1 MVIKPGSQPVLNNCQ
16 ILDTPD
22 MRFVVS
28 LCDRYPV
35 IGCDSSLHH
44 VAKAFKK
51 KALVVR
57 AGTDRERYGYE
68 SNINL
73 REYPMVAH
81 TPLRLG
87 MNDFNYDISNQ
98 HTNEFSK
105 EFLDN
110 II

>member
-1 MVIKPGSQPVLNNCQ
+1 
-16 ILDTPD
+16 

-44 VAKAFKK
+44 VAKAFNK

-87 MNDFNYDISNQ
+87 MNDFNYDVSNQ
-98 HTNEFSK
+98 HTNV
-105 EFLDN
+105 
-110 II
+110 